1 MRTLLDNDYLRSELK
16 RPTIFP
22 TCANV
27 SPGWKSSGARP
38 PIVASQLLPEKIL
51 SSILLDF
58 CFELNPRPTSMRSFI
73 SFAIVILMT
82 TVAVETLSA
91 QTLPAPEAITD
102 PKQVASKPNAEVEP
116 RSLTIEKLYM
126 TRQVGLP
133 TWSPDGKQIA
143 FISNMSGRNNIW
155 LVPAE
160 GGWPVQLTVS
170 DQRQTAPAWSPDGK
184 WIAYQSDYDGDE
196 LWDIF
201 LVSPKT
207 GRVVNLTSTREIA
220 ELNPTWSPDGRYL
233 AYEVKAKT
241 SAAYEIDIYDTL
253 MREVKHL
260 TTSTPQDKSNYDPIW
275 LKDGKSIV
283 YTQDQA
289 KGTDSNIFIAEMA
302 TGKSTLLTPHEGEQR
317 YSADDVSPDGKRVLI
332 TSNAANGYQNIG
344 LLEISTKKI
353 SWLTKDKWAIRGSEF
368 SPDGKRITFTANVD
382 GSQDIYL
389 HDLATG
395 KSTALPVPK
404 GVNEPTGGHSA
415 FTKDG
420 SRLLYYHNGPTA
432 PGDLWVYTLATGK
445 SHQVTHSLVAGVRS
459 EDMVEPYLVH
469 YPSRD
474 GKWTISAFLY
484 VPFNMARNGQNAAI
498 VYIHGG
504 PTSQTMNSFNRFVQ
518 YAANQGYMVLAPN
531 YRGSTGY
538 GKEFQQANL
547 FDMGGGD
554 LQDVL
559 AGVDWIKQTG
569 HLDPKKIAVMGASY
583 GGYLSMMAVTKA
595 PEVWAAG
602 VPIVPFVNWFTE
614 IENEDPELRQSDL
627 ATMGDVVKNK
637 SLYEDR
643 SPINFVDQIKAPL
656 LLLAGGHDP
665 RCPKSETQQ
674 VVDAIK
680 KRGGTVDY
688 KIYENEGHGFAR
700 VENQIDAYQ
709 RVADFLLAH
718 VPPADC
724 SCSLTE

>member
-1 MRTLLDNDYLRSELK
+1 MVSEGTMRA
-16 RPTIFP
+16 I
-22 TCANV
+22 
-27 SPGWKSSGARP
+27 
-38 PIVASQLLPEKIL
+38 IL
-51 SSILLDF
+51 
-58 CFELNPRPTSMRSFI
+58 
-73 SFAIVILMT
+73 FAIVVFMSTVT
-82 TVAVETLSA
+82 TEIIATA
-91 QTLPAPEAITD
+91 QTLPAPPAVTD
-102 PKQVASKPNAEVEP
+102 PKQIASKPNAQVEP

-126 TRQVGLP
+126 TRQVGRP
-133 TWSPDGKQIA
+133 TWSPDGKSIA
-143 FISNMSGRNNIW
+143 FISNMSGRNNLW

-196 LWDIF
+196 QWDIF

-207 GRVVNLTSTREIA
+207 GKVVNLTSTREIA
-220 ELNPTWSPDGRYL
+220 ELSPTWSPDGRYL
-233 AYEVKAKT
+233 AYEVKPKT
-241 SAAYEIDIYDTL
+241 SAAYEIDIYDMV

-260 TTSTPQDKSNYDPIW
+260 TTKTPQDKSNSNPIW
-275 LKDGKSIV
+275 SKDGKYIV
-283 YTQDQA
+283 YTQEQA
-289 KGTDSNIFIAEMA
+289 KGTDSNIFIADVA
-302 TGKSTLLTPHEGEQR
+302 TGESTLLTPHEGER
-317 YSADDVSPDGKRVLI
+317 SYWADDTSPMPGNMDFILV
-332 TSNAANGYQNIG
+332 TSNAANGYDNIG
-344 LLEISTKKI
+344 LLEFYEREGSATGVSHPGPIK
-353 SWLTKDKWAIRGSEF
+353 WLTQEKWEIRGREF
-368 SPDGKRITFTANVD
+368 SPDGKHITFTANVD
-382 GSQDIYL
+382 GNLEIYL
-389 HDLATG
+389 YDRTTH
-395 KSTALPVPK
+395 KSSALLIPK
-404 GVNEPTGGHSA
+404 GVNEPAGGHSA
-415 FTKDG
+415 FTSDG

-484 VPFNMARNGQNAAI
+484 VPFNMARNGKNAAI

-504 PTSQTMNSFNRFVQ
+504 PTVQSLNSFNRFVQ

-569 HLDPKKIAVMGASY
+569 HLDPKKIAVMGGSY
-583 GGYLSMMAVTKA
+583 GGYLSMMSVTKA
-595 PEVWAAG
+595 PDVWAAG

-614 IENEDPELRQSDL
+614 IENEDPVLQQSDL
-627 ATMGDVVKNK
+627 ATMGDIVKNK
-637 SLYEDR
+637 ALYQDR
-643 SPINFVDQIKAPL
+643 SPINFIDQIKAPL

-680 KRGGTVDY
+680 RRGGTVDY

-700 VENQIDAYQ
+700 VENQIDAYK

-718 VPPADC
+718 VQPADC

>member
-1 MRTLLDNDYLRSELK
+1 MKAKTRFL
-16 RPTIFP
+16 
-22 TCANV
+22 
-27 SPGWKSSGARP
+27 
-38 PIVASQLLPEKIL
+38 
-51 SSILLDF
+51 
-58 CFELNPRPTSMRSFI
+58 
-73 SFAIVILMT
+73 SFAIVIFMS
-82 TVAVETLSA
+82 TVVAETVA
-91 QTLPAPEAITD
+91 QTLPVPQAVTD
-102 PKQVASKPNAEVEP
+102 PKKIASKPNAQIEP

-126 TRQVGLP
+126 TRQIGRA
-133 TWSPDGKQIA
+133 TWSPDGKSIA
-143 FISNMSGRNNIW
+143 FISNMSGRNNLWI
-155 LVPAE
+155 VPAE
-160 GGWPVQLTVS
+160 GGFPVQLTVS

-196 LWDIF
+196 QWDIF

-207 GRVVNLTSTREIA
+207 GKVVNLTQTSEIA

-233 AYEVKAKT
+233 AYEVKPKT
-241 SAAYEIDIYDTL
+241 SAAYEIDVYDMV
-253 MREVKHL
+253 MREVKHV
-260 TTSTPQDKSNYDPIW
+260 TTNTPQDMRNVNPIW
-275 LKDGKSIV
+275 SKDGAYVV
-283 YTQDQA
+283 YTQENA
-289 KGTDSNIFIAEMA
+289 KGTDSNIFIAHIS
-302 TGKSTLLTPHEGEQR
+302 TGKTTLLTPHKGEEL
-317 YSADDVSPDGKRVLI
+317 YFANDISTLGMADAQTVLF
-332 TSNAANGYQNIG
+332 TSNAHNGYDNIG
-344 LLEISTKKI
+344 LLLVGTRGDPRPGEVK
-353 SWLTKDKWAIRGSEF
+353 WLTNDKWEIRGHEF
-368 SPDGKRITFTANVD
+368 SPDGKHLTFSANVD
-382 GSQDIYL
+382 GNEDIYL

-395 KSTALPVPK
+395 KSTALAIAK
-404 GVNEPTGGHSA
+404 GVNEPVGGHSA
-415 FTKDG
+415 FSADG
-420 SRLLYYHNGPTA
+420 SRLLYMHNGATA
-432 PGDLWVYTLATGK
+432 PSDLWVYPVASGK
-445 SHQVTHSLVAGVRS
+445 SQQITHSLIAGVRS

-504 PTSQTMNSFNRFVQ
+504 PTSQSMNSFNRFVQ
-518 YAANQGYMVLAPN
+518 FAANQGYMVLAPN

-538 GKEFQQANL
+538 GKQFQQANL

-569 HLDPKKIAVMGASY
+569 HLDPKKIAVMGGSY

-614 IENEDPELRQSDL
+614 IENEDPVLQQSDL
-627 ATMGDVVKNK
+627 ATMGDPVKNK
-637 SLYEDR
+637 ALYEER
-643 SPINFVDQIKAPL
+643 SPINFIDQIKAPL

-674 VVDAIK
+674 VVDAIR
-680 KRGGTVDY
+680 KRGGTVDS

-700 VENQIDAYQ
+700 VENQIDAYK

-718 VPPADC
+718 VVPADC
-724 SCSLTE
+724 SCSLSE

>member
-1 MRTLLDNDYLRSELK
+1 
-16 RPTIFP
+16 
-22 TCANV
+22 
-27 SPGWKSSGARP
+27 
-38 PIVASQLLPEKIL
+38 
-51 SSILLDF
+51 
-58 CFELNPRPTSMRSFI
+58 MRSLVR
-73 SFAIVILMT
+73 FAIVIVMS
-82 TVAVETLSA
+82 TLVTESIATA
-91 QTLPAPEAITD
+91 QTLPTPQAITD
-102 PKQVASKPNAEVEP
+102 PKQIASKPNAQVEP
-116 RSLTIEKLYM
+116 KTLTIEKLYM
-126 TRQVGLP
+126 TRQIGRP
-133 TWSPDGKQIA
+133 TWSPDGKSIA

-155 LVPAE
+155 VVPSD

-170 DQRQTAPAWSPDGK
+170 DQRQSAPTWSPDGK

-207 GRVVNLTSTREIA
+207 GKVVNLTSTREIA
-220 ELNPTWSPDGRYL
+220 ETDPTWSPDGRHL
-233 AYEVKAKT
+233 AYLVKPKT
-241 SAAYEIDIYDTL
+241 SATPEIDIYDTL

-260 TTSTPQDKSNYDPIW
+260 TSNTPQDKRNSNPIW
-275 LKDGKSIV
+275 SKDGKYIV
-283 YTQDQA
+283 YSQEQA
-289 KGTDSNIFIAEMA
+289 KGTDSNIFIADVA
-302 TGKSTLLTPHEGEQR
+302 TAKSTLLTPHEGEQL
-317 YSADDVSPDGKRVLI
+317 YSANDVSPDGIAKEMDYLLI
-332 TSNAANGYQNIG
+332 TSNAENGYDNIG
-344 LLEISTKKI
+344 LLGVGMKGERNGYYVPDKI
-353 SWLTKDKWAIRGSEF
+353 KWLTRDKWEIRGGEF
-368 SPDGKRITFTANVD
+368 SPDGKHITFSANVD
-382 GSQDIYL
+382 GNEDIYL
-389 HDLATG
+389 HDLATD
-395 KSTALPVPK
+395 KSNALPIPK
-404 GVNEPTGGHSA
+404 GVNETAGGHSA
-415 FTKDG
+415 FSKDG

-432 PGDLWVYTLATGK
+432 PGDLWVYTMATGK

-459 EDMVEPYLVH
+459 EDMIEPYLVH

-484 VPFNMARNGQNAAI
+484 VPYNMARNGQNAAI

-504 PTSQTMNSFNRFVQ
+504 PASQSMNSFNRFVQ

-538 GKEFQQANL
+538 GKDFQKANL

-569 HLDPKKIAVMGASY
+569 HLDPKKIAVMGGSY
-583 GGYLSMMAVTKA
+583 GGYLSMMSVTKA
-595 PEVWAAG
+595 PDLWAAG

-614 IENEDPELRQSDL
+614 IENEDPILQQIDL
-627 ATMGDVVKNK
+627 ATMGDPAKNK
-637 SLYEDR
+637 ALYEDR
-643 SPINFVDQIKAPL
+643 SPINFIDQIKTPL

-700 VENQIDAYQ
+700 VENQIDAYK

-718 VPPADC
+718 VVPADC
-724 SCSLTE
+724 SCSVTE

>member
-1 MRTLLDNDYLRSELK
+1 MRTHTL
-16 RPTIFP
+16 
-22 TCANV
+22 
-27 SPGWKSSGARP
+27 
-38 PIVASQLLPEKIL
+38 
-51 SSILLDF
+51 
-58 CFELNPRPTSMRSFI
+58 
-73 SFAIVILMT
+73 FAIVIFMS
-82 TVAVETLSA
+82 TVLAETAA
-91 QTLPAPEAITD
+91 QTLPAPQAVTD
-102 PKQVASKPNAEVEP
+102 PAKISSKPNAQVEP

-126 TRQVGLP
+126 TRQVGRP
-133 TWSPDGKQIA
+133 TWSPDGKSIA
-143 FISNMSGRNNIW
+143 FISNMSGRNNLW

-196 LWDIF
+196 QWDIF

-207 GRVVNLTSTREIA
+207 GKVVNLTQTREIA
-220 ELNPTWSPDGRYL
+220 ELGPTWSPDGRYL
-233 AYEVKAKT
+233 AYEVKPKT
-241 SAAYEIDIYDTL
+241 SAAYEIDVYDMV
-253 MREVKHL
+253 MREVRHL
-260 TTSTPQDKSNYDPIW
+260 TTNTPQDKSNTNPIW
-275 LKDGKSIV
+275 SKDGAYIV
-283 YTQDQA
+283 YTQEQA
-289 KGTDSNIFIAEMA
+289 KGTDSNIFIAHVA

-317 YSADDVSPDGKRVLI
+317 HFANDISTRGISDGLTLLL
-332 TSNAANGYQNIG
+332 TSNALNGYDNVGLMEIG
-344 LLEISTKKI
+344 SRGDPQAREIQ
-353 SWLTKDKWAIRGSEF
+353 WLTKDKWEIRGGEF
-368 SPDGKRITFTANVD
+368 SPDGKHITFSANVD
-382 GSQDIYL
+382 GNEDIFV

-395 KSTALPVPK
+395 KSTALSIPK
-404 GVNEPTGGHSA
+404 GVNEPVGGHSA
-415 FTKDG
+415 FSADG
-420 SRLLYYHNGPTA
+420 SRLLYMHNGPTA
-432 PGDLWVYTLATGK
+432 PGDLWVYNLATGK
-445 SHQVTHSLVAGVRS
+445 SQQVTHSLVAGVRS

-469 YPSRD
+469 YPSHD

-504 PTSQTMNSFNRFVQ
+504 PTSQSMNSFNRFVQ
-518 YAANQGYMVLAPN
+518 FAANQGYMVLAPN

-538 GKEFQQANL
+538 GKDFQQANL

-569 HLDPKKIAVMGASY
+569 HLDPKKIAVMGGSY

-614 IENEDPELRQSDL
+614 IENEDPVLQQSDL

-637 SLYEDR
+637 ALYEDR
-643 SPINFVDQIKAPL
+643 SPINFIDQIKAPL

-674 VVDAIK
+674 VVDAIR
-680 KRGGTVDY
+680 KRGGTVDS

-700 VENQIDAYQ
+700 VENQIDAYK

-718 VPPADC
+718 VVPADC
-724 SCSLTE
+724 SCSVTE

>member
-1 MRTLLDNDYLRSELK
+1 MR
-16 RPTIFP
+16 
-22 TCANV
+22 A
-27 SPGWKSSGARP
+27 
-38 PIVASQLLPEKIL
+38 
-51 SSILLDF
+51 
-58 CFELNPRPTSMRSFI
+58 FI
-73 SFAIVILMT
+73 HFAIVIVMSTLVAE
-82 TVAVETLSA
+82 TVLA
-91 QTLPAPEAITD
+91 QTLPAPQAVTD
-102 PKQVASKPNAEVEP
+102 PRKISSKPNAQVEP

-126 TRQVGLP
+126 TRQVGRP
-133 TWSPDGKQIA
+133 TWSPDGNSVA
-143 FISNMSGRNNIW
+143 FISNMSGRNNLW

-196 LWDIF
+196 QWDIF

-207 GRVVNLTSTREIA
+207 GKVVNLTQTREIA

-233 AYEVKAKT
+233 AYEVKPKT
-241 SAAYEIDIYDTL
+241 SAAYEIDIYDMVL
-253 MREVKHL
+253 REVKHL
-260 TTSTPQDKSNYDPIW
+260 TTNTPQDQGNYGLIW
-275 LKDGKSIV
+275 SKDGKHIV
-283 YTQDQA
+283 YTREQA
-289 KGTDSNIFIAEMA
+289 KGTDSNVFIADLA
-302 TGKSTLLTPHEGEQR
+302 AGTSTLLTPHDGEQR
-317 YSADDVSPDGKRVLI
+317 FLANDISPDGQHILVS
-332 TSNAANGYQNIG
+332 SNAANGYENLG
-344 LLEISTKKI
+344 LLEVATTKLR
-353 SWLTKDKWAIRGSEF
+353 WLTRDKWEIRGHEF
-368 SPDGKRITFTANVD
+368 SPDGKHIAFSANVD
-382 GSQDIYL
+382 GNEDIYL
-389 HDLATG
+389 YDIATS
-395 KSTALPVPK
+395 KSTALAIPP

-415 FTKDG
+415 FAPDG
-420 SRLLYYHNGPTA
+420 SRLLFSHNGPTA
-432 PGDLWVYTLATGK
+432 PGDLWVYHLATGK
-445 SHQVTHSLVAGVRS
+445 SQQITHSLVAGVRS
-459 EDMVEPYLVH
+459 EDMVEPQLVH
-469 YPSRD
+469 YPSRE

-484 VPFNMARNGQNAAI
+484 VPFNMARDGQNAAL

-504 PTSQTMNSFNRFVQ
+504 PTAQTMNSFNRFVQ
-518 YAANQGYMVLAPN
+518 YAVNQGYMVLAPN

-569 HLDPKKIAVMGASY
+569 HLNPKKIAVMGGSY

-614 IENEDPELRQSDL
+614 IENEDPVLQQSDL
-627 ATMGDVVKNK
+627 ATMGDVVSNK
-637 SLYEDR
+637 ARYEER
-643 SPINFVDQIKAPL
+643 SPINYIDQIRAPL

-680 KRGGTVDY
+680 KRGGTIDY
-688 KIYENEGHGFAR
+688 KIYDNEGHGFAR
-700 VENQIDAYQ
+700 VENQIDAYR

-718 VPPADC
+718 VVPADC
-724 SCSLTE
+724 ACTVTE